1 MQIGS
6 GGMIYAYGFSWIV
19 FLACLMNYELS
30 LVEMLLLCAAAF
42 LCERIFLHTLKHFIV
57 TVMLALITGG
67 ILVWGLHTSMR
78 LEETMGQIRQFFEP
92 YYMSLN
98 SDNPIGI
105 DLLRQGVILLL
116 VAILIY
122 RILYVL
128 MMGRTMMW
136 VFAGVSLVLA
146 TSGFLMGRLSGARDR
161 TGFLVIVF
169 IWILLYLYRY
179 YHSCEAS
186 IESDQSFGPFI
197 LLSICFGVIVL
208 GMSQFLFLQMPR
220 PIKMPEPKSEG
231 TSAQVGD
238 VRLNQ
243 EEIELFQDGIISDN
257 FEAKG
262 YELFQVN
269 TDKDLYLKGTV
280 YDHYDSGN
288 WLWVTPY
295 EPSPE
300 FYMKDPTDE
309 TSDPV
314 MVYFTKIKS
323 NTLFA
328 GGMGTLD
335 LKTTETFHIGED
347 HLRGTF
353 QISDDLESDE
363 RPIVYSF
370 KTRTDYWVDE
380 VEKIELQAEALP
392 KNAQA
397 WSSPYSGEGLEKVR
411 ALAREI
417 TKDSTTN
424 YDKVV
429 AVNQYLAQNYT
440 YNLMPEIEGAKEADP
455 ILRFLFETKAGFC
468 QHFASSAALLLGSID
483 IPVRYVTGFRV
494 NTAVSQEEAMYLAQA
509 DLLVAPG
516 YHLVSDNDAHAWIEV
531 YYPQAG
537 WMLTEMTPGFEVAS
551 PAEAA
556 AMELESSEA
565 EPVAEEKESLFK
577 LAWLAWSIPVLV
589 LALPVSII
597 IAVLRSRKKFNAH
610 SPKERLI
617 QLYGLTQAYLK
628 VMNLERQFYETP
640 RENAL
645 RVDYSRFFYSDTT
658 FEDIIEIYERC
669 IYAGGEADEASYDLF
684 YIYYNKVQKNVRS
697 FKGEMRCLPV
707 RINAF
712 MKVGKGKDNEEK
724 LDS

>member
-1 MQIGS
+1 
-6 GGMIYAYGFSWIV
+6 MIYAYGFSWIV

-57 TVMLALITGG
+57 TLIFATIMGG
-67 ILVWGLHTSMR
+67 ILIWGLHTSKR
-78 LEETMGQIRQFFEP
+78 LEATMGRIWQFLEP
-92 YYMSLN
+92 YYLSFN
-98 SDNPIGI
+98 TDNPVGI

-116 VAILIY
+116 VAMLIY
-122 RILYVL
+122 RILYIL
-128 MMGRTMMW
+128 MMRRSMMW
-136 VFAGVSLVLA
+136 VFAGVSLILA
-146 TSGFLMGRLSGARDR
+146 ASGFLTGRLSGARDR
-161 TGFLVIVF
+161 SGFLVVAF
-169 IWILLYLYRY
+169 IWILLYLYRRY
-179 YHSCEAS
+179 RAYEALK
-186 IESDQSFGPFI
+186 ESDQSFGPFI
-197 LLSICFGVIVL
+197 LLAVCFGAIVL
-208 GMSQFLFLQMPR
+208 GISQFFFMQMPR
-220 PIKMPEPKSEG
+220 PIKMPQPESEG
-231 TSAQVGD
+231 TSTRTGD
-238 VRLNQ
+238 VRLTQ
-243 EEIELFQDGIISDN
+243 EEIELFQDGIISDK

-280 YDHYDSGN
+280 YDHYDSGS

-300 FYMKDPTDE
+300 FYVEKPAE
-309 TSDPV
+309 EISDPV

-323 NTLFA
+323 NTLFV

-335 LKTTETFHIGED
+335 LKSTETFQIGED

-353 QISDDLESDE
+353 QISDDLETDE

-370 KTRTDYWVDE
+370 KTPTHYWVDE
-380 VEKIELQAEALP
+380 DERMKLQAEALP
-392 KNAQA
+392 EGAQA
-397 WSSPYSGEGLEKVR
+397 WSSPYSGEGLGRVR
-411 ALAREI
+411 ELALEI
-417 TKDSTTN
+417 TKDKTTN

-429 AVNQYLAQNYT
+429 AVNQYLSQNYT
-440 YNLMPEIEGAKEADP
+440 YNLMPEIEGAQETDP

-494 NTAVSQEEAMYLAQA
+494 STAVSQEEAMYLAQA

-537 WMLTEMTPGFEVAS
+537 WVLTEMTPGFEVVS

-577 LAWLAWSIPVLV
+577 LAWLAWSVPVLV

-597 IAVLRSRKKFNAH
+597 ISVLRSRKKFNAQG
-610 SPKERLI
+610 PKERLI
-617 QLYGLTQAYLK
+617 QLYGLIQAYLK

-640 RENAL
+640 RENAQ
-645 RVDYSRFFYSDTT
+645 RVDYSRFFYSETT

-669 IYAGGEADEASYDLF
+669 IYAGREADEAAYDMF
-684 YIYYNKVQKNVRS
+684 FVYYNKVQKNVRS
-697 FKGEMRCLPV
+697 FKGAMRCLPV
-707 RINAF
+707 RISAF
-712 MKVGKGKDNEEK
+712 MKVGKGKYDEEK